1 MRVLFFLQLQTRIT
15 DINYPLVITFLSF
28 VWIDKFKSNVFFVT
42 VSKKPNLYLIVQEL
56 YHRTGAQVPDFQ
68 NDVTAVSWLQQFLK
82 QTGQNPMLV
91 ILDDVWAG
99 SEFIL
104 EKFDELKML
113 NYKILVTSRF
123 TFPRFGSPYH
133 LECLNYEDAMALFHH
148 SASLED
154 RSFYIP
160 EDLPRKV
167 IFSVCNAKHICLLMQ
182 ERMKRY
188 YIPFIC

>member
-1 MRVLFFLQLQTRIT
+1 ML
-15 DINYPLVITFLSF
+15 TFLSF
-28 VWIDKFKSNVFFVT
+28 AWIDKFKRNIFFVT
-42 VSKKPNLYLIVQEL
+42 VSKKPNLYLIVQAL
-56 YHRTGAQVPDFQ
+56 YHRKGTQVPDFQ
-68 NDVTAVSWLQQFLK
+68 NEVTAVSWLQQFLK
-82 QTGQNPMLV
+82 QTGQNPMLLV
-91 ILDDVWAG
+91 LDDVWAG

-104 EKFDELKML
+104 DKFDELKMS
-113 NYKILVTSRF
+113 NYKILVTSRS
-123 TFPRFGSPYH
+123 TLPRFGSPYC

-154 RSFYIP
+154 RSSYIP